1 MRLIIAIL
9 NFFSGLVGKSKG
21 PTGTPKSKKID
32 DVVVPKDNY
41 PLF

>member
-9 NFFSGLVGKSKG
+9 SFFSGLMSKAKG
-21 PTGTPKSKKID
+21 HTGTSGRKKID
-32 DVVVPKDNY
+32 NVAVPKDNY